1 MFPVNKIYQAMSTVN
16 VLEDFYAGSEDHTH
30 TLHGEKDWAT

>member
-1 MFPVNKIYQAMSTVN
+1 MSTVN

-30 TLHGEKDWAT
+30 TPWRKGLSHLNITSAGAAQ